1 MRCQSP
7 TAAQWTRAPYPRREV
22 LNGLTNDDPVRHDYW
37 RSHVASLLFIW
48 SHVLRRATTATTA
61 TGTAKTIHAASRNKK
76 RSEAELSE
84 QRERCENVRERC
96 APAAKVINLLSSSHQ
111 ILEYHERAPDQDEK
125 AALKEALGV
134 LQKIIDENDGDGALG
149 AIASTELCNVML
161 AADGLNSLDKLKNH
175 PDSDIAAKSA
185 ILQFIVPRIWSC

>member
-1 MRCQSP
+1 MASP
-7 TAAQWTRAPYPRREV
+7 MIILYGMIIGA
-22 LNGLTNDDPVRHDYW
+22 LTL
-37 RSHVASLLFIW
+37 LLFYLFGLM
-48 SHVLRRATTATTA
+48 SY
-61 TGTAKTIHAASRNKK
+61 AAPPPPPPPPPPPQPQQNPSTPPVVIKK

-175 PDSDIAAKSA
+175 PDSDIATQSCA